1 MRLKQKPSTLVAAAL
16 VVIGVACVVLVNQ
29 SATPYTIENI
39 GTVVL
44 VGAALGG
51 IYAITAC
58 GLVVTYATTGVFNFA
73 HAAIGAFL
81 AFVYWQL
88 RVGWGWPTLL
98 SLAIVLLVVAPLLGV
113 LLDKVLMRR
122 LRQAPL
128 VVQLVVTVGLMLA
141 FMGLTNTIW
150 KPTTPRAS
158 PFLIDGGF
166 EVAGITA
173 TWHRVITVA
182 LAAAIAIALR
192 TFLYRTRLGVSMRAV
207 VDNRNLAALT
217 GARPSVASG
226 AAWSLGAMTAGLAGI
241 LIAPETGM
249 EVERLTL
256 IIVVAFAAAAIAQ
269 LRSLPLAF
277 VGGMIIGLAKAYTA
291 VFMSFGT
298 DWNYAPEAVPAVILF
313 IAVLFLPDA
322 RLETG
327 SVRATKRTE
336 RLTRP
341 GEALLA
347 SVGIVGIVVV
357 WANGWIPFPGQA
369 FGERTEIWLGRG
381 AGFLVVGLIMLS
393 LVPLIGWAGQVSFAN
408 YAIAGIGA
416 LLFSHFGG
424 QDGDPFAVVLV
435 MLVCAPLGAVIALP
449 ALRVKGLYLALATM
463 AFAEFAD
470 KVIVRHPSLLDPTA
484 VGSLYEPMQIFG
496 FRLSSDAADREAFV
510 IFLAIVFAV
519 LFFLL
524 SLLRRSRWARR
535 WIAMSDSPA
544 ASATIGVNLTTSKI
558 AVFAL
563 SGAIA
568 GFAGCMLGLASG
580 SFRVDSFPLFAGLP
594 LVLLL
599 AAQGVRY
606 PIAAFTAA
614 IALAGFPA
622 VYELLGEPSWL
633 SSIELI
639 GPGIAAIAMAYR
651 PEGTVFYAG
660 RNLAAHLP
668 WRKDAKEDKALRV
681 AKLRSEDIT
690 RDEINDL
697 GLTRPFTPDTVARL
711 DRALGVTDQLL
722 AGEWRSGSDPAEGRR
737 PKPEEEA
744 RGAAPVS

>member
-1 MRLKQKPSTLVAAAL
+1 MRLKQKPSTLVAALLIGMGLVWL
-16 VVIGVACVVLVNQ
+16 VVANQ
-29 SATPYTIENI
+29 SATPYSVENI
-39 GTVVL
+39 GTVVV

-58 GLVVTYATTGVFNFA
+58 GLVVTYATTGIFNFA

-98 SLAIVLLVVAPLLGV
+98 SLAVVLLVVAPALGV
-113 LLDKVLMRR
+113 LMDKLLMRR

-166 EVAGITA
+166 EVFGITA
-173 TWHRVITVA
+173 TWHRVLTVA

-207 VDNRNLAALT
+207 VDNRNLASLT
-217 GARPSVASG
+217 GARPSLASG

-269 LRSLPLAF
+269 LKSLPLAF
-277 VGGMIIGLAKAYTA
+277 LGGMIIGLAKAYTA

-298 DWNYAPEAVPAVILF
+298 DWAYAPEAIPAVILF

-336 RLTRP
+336 RLTKP

-347 SVGIVGIVVV
+347 SVGIVAIVTV

-381 AGFLVVGLIMLS
+381 AGFLVLGLIMLS

-470 KVIVRHPSLLDPTA
+470 KVIVRHPNLLSSDT
-484 VGSLYEPMQIFG
+484 VGSLYEPMRLFG
-496 FRLSSDAADREAFV
+496 FTLSADAADREAFV
-510 IFLAIVFAV
+510 IFLAIVFATI
-519 LFFLL
+519 FFLL

-660 RNLAAHLP
+660 RNLAAMLP

-681 AKLRSEDIT
+681 AKLRAEDIT
-690 RDEINDL
+690 RDELNDV

-711 DRALGVTDQLL
+711 DRALGITDAVPV
-722 AGEWRSGSDPAEGRR
+722 AGEPVPTGPVPPHAD
-737 PKPEEEA
+737 PEEEA
-744 RGAAPVS
+744 RGAAPVR